1 MKKFVILFLI
11 LLFFS
16 KSPNVFA
23 YNSLFTVDNIEV
35 GGPIKSINNREKY
48 LNFAFKKGYSKLIKS
63 IIKRE
68 DQKELLSTDLN
79 KIKSFISS
87 YKIIEEKNTKD
98 NYSLK
103 INLFFDR
110 RSIEKF
116 LINKN
121 IAYSEMRKFDMLIYP
136 IFIVG
141 SELQLITKNKF
152 YEEWNKIKTSDN
164 VNFIL
169 PLQNID
175 DINFIRNNLENLEE
189 IDLSNLVK
197 SYNIKNSTIVILR
210 FDKKKLDVFLKSNLS
225 GVKKYKKIDFKLDSL
240 DNETVREDIISNL
253 KSYTVE
259 LWKEENLI
267 DIATPSYLTLN
278 IEIKNQD
285 SFKTIIDNI
294 KKITSIESFSVQ
306 NFDEKSARIKVK
318 FFGKIKT
325 LQNGLIENGFEI
337 QFLDEQWNLRLNS

>member
-23 YNSLFTVDNIEV
+23 YNSPFTVDNIEV

-278 IEIKNQD
+278 FEIKNQD

-294 KKITSIESFSVQ
+294 KKISSIESFSIQ

-318 FFGKIKT
+318 FFGKIKN

>member
-278 IEIKNQD
+278 FEIKNQD

-294 KKITSIESFSVQ
+294 KKISSIESFSIQ

>member
-278 IEIKNQD
+278 FEIKNQD
-285 SFKTIIDNI
+285 SFKRIIENI
-294 KKITSIESFSVQ
+294 KKISSIESFSIQ

-325 LQNGLIENGFEI
+325 LQNGLIENGLEI